1 MENRLKTSNLPYE
14 GQTMTLKGYYKN
26 LPESSHPKTEFINEI
41 TRRTGVS
48 FTAARNWVVYGTKPA
63 PVYISL
69 TINNILTVTHYR
81 VANNYQNAA
90 FNVNLSIWKI
100 INSKNRL
107 SSNREN

>member
-48 FTAARNWVVYGTKPA
+48 FTAARNWVVYGMKPNN
-63 PVYISL
+63 PEHIS
-69 TINNILTVTHYR
+69 V
-81 VANNYQNAA
+81 
-90 FNVNLSIWKI
+90 LSEITGIPPECLW
-100 INSKNRL
+100 SK
-107 SSNREN
+107 